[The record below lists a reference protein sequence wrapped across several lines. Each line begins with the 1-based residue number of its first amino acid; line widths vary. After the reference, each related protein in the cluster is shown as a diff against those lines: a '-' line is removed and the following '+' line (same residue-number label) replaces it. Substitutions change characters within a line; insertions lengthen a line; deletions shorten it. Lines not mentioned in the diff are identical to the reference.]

1 MHRGSLCVYTSPR
14 EPGSDES
21 ASLTN
26 VFGRMVAN
34 QRQGWALCGFMGILW
49 LVGVI
54 IAYSFKASR

>member
-54 IAYSFKASR
+54 IA